1 MDTIGRFIF
10 NAFSHVPDRFLL
22 DGTDGSSTNAGDSLL
37 LESGGEIKREPA
49 SDTMDSD
56 AATITRIN
64 TLRLTGTGST
74 SLDGELNQLGDF
86 NTKIGARYTI
96 PAQIRTSR

>member
-10 NAFSHVPDRFLL
+10 SAFSHVPDRFLL

-37 LESGGEIKREPA
+37 LEDGGEIKREPA

-56 AATITRIN
+56 AAGITRIN
-64 TLRLTGTGST
+64 TIRLTGTNDT
-74 SLDGELNQLGDF
+74 SLDGELNVLGDF
-86 NTKIGARYTI
+86 NTKIGTRYAI
-96 PAQIRTSR
+96 PAQIRTS